1 MWMCTSCYNCIVRC
15 PRELPITHIMHG
27 LAHYAKRLGLV
38 PKNQPTAKFAQLFWD
53 NLIKKGRVNE
63 LKLGMALYFMNGFG
77 EGVKTAMGKQ
87 KLGLNMMKTKRM
99 NPMEALGGHAVK
111 DLCGF
116 QKIIA
121 EGPGAGRRPHREARR
136 LRRRPPMA
144 KREYSFY
151 PGCSS
156 QKGASSSNYMN
167 SVETMCEELDI
178 QLNEIPDWNCCAASI
193 GYAGGGELP
202 RLTLSARNIA
212 LSEEHN
218 PGQDI
223 VATCAACWLSTR
235 EAAER
240 LEEDESLMAEANQAL
255 AEAGLKLKNET
266 PIKHMVEVLIEDI
279 GYDAIGE
286 KVKKPLEGIKIAG
299 YVGCQTNRPFGI
311 AGESFE
317 NPKYLDKLVETLG
330 GDSIPDYEKKV
341 QCCGGALA
349 FSEPEK
355 SQEMIKGI
363 IESAYDH
370 GADMIVTPCPVCQMN
385 VEVYQD
391 QINATYGT
399 KFKMP
404 VVYYST
410 LMSVAFGRSA
420 KDAALDGQI
429 IPAKKLDELAAK

>member
-1 MWMCTSCYNCIVRC
+1 
-15 PRELPITHIMHG
+15 
-27 LAHYAKRLGLV
+27 
-38 PKNQPTAKFAQLFWD
+38 
-53 NLIKKGRVNE
+53 
-63 LKLGMALYFMNGFG
+63 
-77 EGVKTAMGKQ
+77 
-87 KLGLNMMKTKRM
+87 
-99 NPMEALGGHAVK
+99 
-111 DLCGF
+111 
-116 QKIIA
+116 
-121 EGPGAGRRPHREARR
+121 
-136 LRRRPPMA
+136 MA

-156 QKGASSSNYMN
+156 QKGASSSNYMV
-167 SVETMCEELDI
+167 SVQTMCEELDI
-178 QLNEIPDWNCCAASI
+178 QLNEIPDWNCCSASI

-202 RLTLSARNIA
+202 RLALSARNIA

-223 VATCAACWLSTR
+223 VATCAACWLATR
-235 EAAER
+235 ETQER
-240 LEEDESLMAEANQAL
+240 LQHDEGLMAETNTAL
-255 AEAGLKLKNET
+255 AEAGLTLKADA
-266 PIKHMVEVLIEDI
+266 PIKHMAEVLIQDI
-279 GYDAIGE
+279 GYDEIGA

-311 AGESFE
+311 AGESYE
-317 NPKYLDKLVETLG
+317 NPKYLDKLVDTLG
-330 GDSIPDYEKKV
+330 ADSIPDYEKKV

-391 QINATYGT
+391 QINANHGT

-410 LMSVAFGRSA
+410 LMSVAYGRSA
-420 KDAALDGQI
+420 QDAALNGQV
-429 IPAKKLDELAAK
+429 IPAKKLEEIANK

>member
-1 MWMCTSCYNCIVRC
+1 
-15 PRELPITHIMHG
+15 
-27 LAHYAKRLGLV
+27 
-38 PKNQPTAKFAQLFWD
+38 
-53 NLIKKGRVNE
+53 
-63 LKLGMALYFMNGFG
+63 
-77 EGVKTAMGKQ
+77 
-87 KLGLNMMKTKRM
+87 
-99 NPMEALGGHAVK
+99 
-111 DLCGF
+111 
-116 QKIIA
+116 
-121 EGPGAGRRPHREARR
+121 
-136 LRRRPPMA
+136 MA

-156 QKGASSSNYMN
+156 QKGASSSNYLI
-167 SVETMCEELDI
+167 SVQTMCDELDI
-178 QLNEIPDWNCCAASI
+178 QLNDIPDWNCCSASI

-202 RLTLSARNIA
+202 RLALSARNIA

-218 PGQDI
+218 PGQEI
-223 VATCAACWLSTR
+223 VATCAACWLATR
-235 EAAER
+235 ETAER
-240 LEEDESLMAEANQAL
+240 LEEDDSLMAEANQAL

-266 PIKHMVEVLIEDI
+266 PIKHMAEVLIQDI
-279 GYDAIGE
+279 GYEAIGE

-317 NPKYLDKLVETLG
+317 NPMYLDKLVDTLG
-330 GDSIPDYEKKV
+330 GESIPTYEKKV

-363 IESAYDH
+363 LESAYDN

-391 QINATYGT
+391 QINATYNT

-404 VVYYST
+404 VIYYST

-420 KDAALDGQI
+420 KEAALDGQV
-429 IPAKKLDELAAK
+429 IPAKQLEQLAGR

>member
-1 MWMCTSCYNCIVRC
+1 
-15 PRELPITHIMHG
+15 
-27 LAHYAKRLGLV
+27 
-38 PKNQPTAKFAQLFWD
+38 
-53 NLIKKGRVNE
+53 
-63 LKLGMALYFMNGFG
+63 
-77 EGVKTAMGKQ
+77 
-87 KLGLNMMKTKRM
+87 
-99 NPMEALGGHAVK
+99 
-111 DLCGF
+111 
-116 QKIIA
+116 
-121 EGPGAGRRPHREARR
+121 
-136 LRRRPPMA
+136 MA

-156 QKGASSSNYMN
+156 QKGASSSNYMV
-167 SVETMCEELDI
+167 SVQTMCEELDI
-178 QLNEIPDWNCCAASI
+178 QLNEIPDWNCCSASI
-193 GYAGGGELP
+193 GYAAGGELP
-202 RLTLSARNIA
+202 RLALSARNIA

-218 PGQDI
+218 PGQEI

-235 EAAER
+235 ETQER
-240 LEEDESLMAEANQAL
+240 LQHDQGLMAEANTAL
-255 AEAGLKLKNET
+255 AEAGLTLKADA
-266 PIKHMVEVLIEDI
+266 PIKHMAEVLIEDI
-279 GYDAIGE
+279 GFDEIGA

-311 AGESFE
+311 AGESYE
-317 NPKYLDKLVETLG
+317 NPKYLDKLVDTLG
-330 GDSIPDYEKKV
+330 ADSIPDYEKKV

-391 QINATYGT
+391 QINETHGT

-410 LMSVAFGRSA
+410 LMSVAYGRSA
-420 KDAALDGQI
+420 QDAALNGQV
-429 IPAKKLDELAAK
+429 IPAKKLEEIAAK